1 MEAVKILN
9 IIQFY
14 YKFTLLASS
23 SPVMLGF
30 RLYEWI
36 TFFSLGSFS
45 DMVCIT
51 SSQSNLCIPVG
62 FLVGLLP
69 SPASASGAL

>member
-23 SPVMLGF
+23 SPVMLDF
-30 RLYEWI
+30 RQCEWI
-36 TFFSLGSFS
+36 PFFL
-45 DMVCIT
+45 
-51 SSQSNLCIPVG
+51 
-62 FLVGLLP
+62 
-69 SPASASGAL
+69 

>member
-23 SPVMLGF
+23 SPVTLGF

-36 TFFSLGSFS
+36 TFFL
-45 DMVCIT
+45 
-51 SSQSNLCIPVG
+51 
-62 FLVGLLP
+62 
-69 SPASASGAL
+69 